1 MVGILSSVVKSVK
14 GERSARKRA
23 EEREARPPVQH
34 RKSWMQSLNNLS
46 QVFHADDQL
55 HPPPTDGTS
64 SSPKRGRFPSFASFS
79 SKGESVRSRG
89 DASSSPG
96 KDKSLAAR
104 VRPISVSLGFS
115 GHKRGSSSATAGS
128 GHESYTPS
136 PLHEGA
142 PHVPQAQAPTLPS
155 PIQAS
160 PMATPT
166 ASAGTA
172 HDEKPVRP
180 STAPAGVRNE
190 SQMET
195 SALAAR
201 MNKLRGMEEDTAA
214 RVSNAS
220 AAASQSTTTPDH
232 LSRPTPLDRTPS
244 SDSASV
250 YTQSTAQD
258 DYTPSAS
265 TPGSPAT
272 VTPTTSVGPAPALP
286 PKTPAKAASLRGFGS
301 AARGYLSPN
310 AKRSIET
317 TASHAQVPTNGSQPP
332 TVTSQPPTRDFLSMS
347 TQDFLSAPSTVG
359 KTRAA
364 TLNGDHGKDFI
375 AVDIPMESPFA
386 GWKF

>member
-1 MVGILSSVVKSVK
+1 MAEYAELQVSISLSSSLRALGLVGILSSVVKSVK
-14 GERSARKRA
+14 GERSSRKRA

-55 HPPPTDGTS
+55 HPPEADA
-64 SSPKRGRFPSFASFS
+64 PKRGRFPSLASFS

-89 DASSSPG
+89 DSSLSPA
-96 KDKSLAAR
+96 KDRSLAAR

-128 GHESYTPS
+128 GHDSYTPS

-142 PHVPQAQAPTLPS
+142 PHVPQAQAPMLSS

-160 PMATPT
+160 PMVTPS
-166 ASAGTA
+166 ASTGTA

-201 MNKLRGMEEDTAA
+201 MNKLRGMEEDTAV

-220 AAASQSTTTPDH
+220 AATSQSTTTPNH
-232 LSRPTPLDRTPS
+232 LSRPTILDRTPS

-258 DYTPSAS
+258 DHTPSANS
-265 TPGSPAT
+265 GE
-272 VTPTTSVGPAPALP
+272 GGQP
-286 PKTPAKAASLRGFGS
+286 PRLRFSCERIS
-301 AARGYLSPN
+301 APN
-310 AKRSIET
+310 AKRSMET
-317 TASHAQVPTNGSQPP
+317 TESHAQVPTNGSQPP
-332 TVTSQPPTRDFLSMS
+332 TVNSQPPTRDFLSMS
-347 TQDFLSAPSTVG
+347 TQDFLSAPSTMG
-359 KTRAA
+359 KARAA